1 MARRVD
7 DELVIL
13 DVPSGRYFGL
23 NDVGAFV
30 WDQLEHDCSLDDLL
44 AAVIV
49 EYDIDRQQAS
59 RDIDELINQLVEGG
73 LVET

>member
-13 DVPSGRYFGL
+13 DGPSGRYFGL